1 MPHYLFTSE
10 SVGIGHPDKIADQ
23 ISDSILDACLA
34 QDPDSKVACET
45 LVAPGLVIVAGEIT
59 TQAQINYQEIA
70 RATIK
75 EIGYDDSQAGF
86 DYRSCGVLVSIQKQS
101 PDIAQGVNE
110 GQGLCLQGNAR
121 THAVT
126 YYASPSNCP
135 RTQSS
140 S

>member
-1 MPHYLFTSE
+1 
-10 SVGIGHPDKIADQ
+10 
-23 ISDSILDACLA
+23 
-34 QDPDSKVACET
+34 
-45 LVAPGLVIVAGEIT
+45 LVIVAGEIT

-110 GQGLCLQGNAR
+110 GQGLYKEQGAGDQGLMFGFACKETPELMPLPIMLAHQIVRELNHLHKTKKLRALL
-121 THAVT
+121 
-126 YYASPSNCP
+126 P
-135 RTQSS
+135 
-140 S
+140 